1 LWGSFS
7 FIDKVRREFLD
18 KAFVGMKRMDFQD
31 LPSLV
36 YQLLVL
42 ASKGFSKREMIQ
54 GIVGFFWLTTR
65 SKVSSIIRQVEGI
78 VLLHL
83 NFCGEAGPVFGAGGN
98 GVLNSVLLII

>member
-1 LWGSFS
+1 MKMVSFVREFS

-65 SKVSSIIRQVEGI
+65 SKVSSIIRQVEGT

-83 NFCGEAGPVFGAGGN
+83 NF
-98 GVLNSVLLII
+98 